1 MADAAIAGGRLG
13 SVAEWRDR
21 LCGTLADRLVAEG
34 ERRLLWLPVFFGAGI
49 GVYFLLKVEPPLW
62 PGIAAA
68 IAGAGAVIAV
78 RRHRAW
84 REAALACT
92 VFAAG
97 LALMREA
104 AWEREAPMLQRHLGP
119 LAVTGRVVDIDL
131 MEKGWRIVIDADP
144 VSGLDASDQPH
155 RLRVHIP
162 PSSNELNPGDRVS
175 LKAMLY
181 PVPAQILP
189 GGRDFQRELYFAGI
203 GGVGYTFGGA
213 HRVGGQESEGGW
225 RESLRQLRTEM
236 TRRIAAVLPGST
248 GGVASALITG
258 KRGAITEEV
267 KQAFRDTG
275 LSHLLAIAGLHLGL
289 VGAFVFFVVRGGLA
303 LIPPIALRYPI
314 KKIAACAT
322 LLVLA
327 CYLLLSGAAIP
338 TQRAFVMNGL
348 VFGAIII
355 DRLRISMRVCAIAAA
370 VVLVIDPSILVGVSF
385 QMSFG
390 AVVALIAVYETYGA
404 RLGRLLHSRSVLGKV
419 LGYCGGVVVT
429 TVVATLGTY
438 PYSIYHFHH
447 LALYSPLANVIAVPL
462 SAMCTLLWGC

>member
-1 MADAAIAGGRLG
+1 
-13 SVAEWRDR
+13 
-21 LCGTLADRLVAEG
+21 
-34 ERRLLWLPVFFGAGI
+34 
-49 GVYFLLKVEPPLW
+49 
-62 PGIAAA
+62 
-68 IAGAGAVIAV
+68 
-78 RRHRAW
+78 
-84 REAALACT
+84 
-92 VFAAG
+92 
-97 LALMREA
+97 
-104 AWEREAPMLQRHLGP
+104 
-119 LAVTGRVVDIDL
+119 
-131 MEKGWRIVIDADP
+131 
-144 VSGLDASDQPH
+144 
-155 RLRVHIP
+155 
-162 PSSNELNPGDRVS
+162 
-175 LKAMLY
+175 
-181 PVPAQILP
+181 
-189 GGRDFQRELYFAGI
+189 
-203 GGVGYTFGGA
+203 
-213 HRVGGQESEGGW
+213 
-225 RESLRQLRTEM
+225 M

-258 KRGAITEEV
+258 KRGAITEQV

-289 VGAFVFFVVRGGLA
+289 VGAFVFFAVRGGLA

-314 KKIAACAT
+314 KKIAAGTT

-355 DRLRISMRVCAIAAA
+355 DRLRISMRVCAIAAI

-390 AVVALIAVYETYGA
+390 AVVALIAVYETCGA
-404 RLGRLLHSRSVLGKV
+404 RLGRLLHSRTVSGKL

-462 SAMCTLLWGC
+462 SAMWTLPWGVVTCLLMPFGPSGWHWRRWGGESTLRSGSPSTSLPCRAMSGRRHDCRRRVCC